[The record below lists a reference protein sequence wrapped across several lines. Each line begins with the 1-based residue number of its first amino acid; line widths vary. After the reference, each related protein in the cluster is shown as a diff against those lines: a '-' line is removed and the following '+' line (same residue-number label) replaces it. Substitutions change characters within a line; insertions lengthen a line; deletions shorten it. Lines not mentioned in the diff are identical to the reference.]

1 MVRTM
6 KKRIKRTLA
15 AGLCLAMLLS
25 GGGMLLAADTI
36 AQNTVKTFTLDE
48 IRTLSGI
55 HATNVLTQEADNKIT
70 DANEFSAEMD
80 YYDALYLAGIVGA
93 PGSEA
98 MLEAARMAYDNAI
111 ENSQSAKDAL
121 AEVQQQAEYEGE
133 SRYFA
138 YLEMED
144 SLVQLQKT
152 LALQEE
158 LLRIEK
164 VKLGLGMTTQ
174 MAADKVALQV
184 SELKTSLAN
193 LQNAKI
199 LAGFELMNQIG
210 LPENTPFILA
220 ELTEY
225 PLQNETFKYDTLAAT
240 AYESSLTLKQL
251 NRAIEDLEDD
261 IDEGN
266 LFAAQKDQLAAQED
280 KLKLS
285 RTQFSYT
292 LKVLAQNGLNELA
305 LSSENLAYLKGK
317 AVLAQTSVTQN
328 QIMIQL
334 GAAAPY
340 TALSSGL
347 ELVTAQNN
355 YEKAIHDRYL
365 TLRRLN
371 LLQQGVV
378 ASASSGASSAGSGA

>member
-6 KKRIKRTLA
+6 KKRIKGTLA

-25 GGGMLLAADTI
+25 SGGMLLAADTI
-36 AQNTVKTFTLDE
+36 AQNTVKTYTLDE

-55 HATNVLTQEADNKIT
+55 HATSVLTQEADNEIT
-70 DANEFSAEMD
+70 EAERFSSEMD
-80 YYDALYLAGIVGA
+80 YYDALYAAMSGNPGA
-93 PGSEA
+93 ES
-98 MLEAARMAYDNAI
+98 MIQVARMAYDNAI
-111 ENSQSAKDAL
+111 ENSESAKDAL
-121 AEVQQQAEYEGE
+121 TEVQMQAQYDGE
-133 SRYFA
+133 SRYFG
-138 YLEMED
+138 YLELED
-144 SLVQLQKT
+144 SLAQMKKT

-164 VKLGLGMTTQ
+164 VKMGLGMTTQ
-174 MAADKVALQV
+174 MAVDKLALQV

-193 LQNAKI
+193 LESARI
-199 LAGFELMNQIG
+199 LAGFELMNEIG
-210 LPENTPFILA
+210 QPENTPFKLA
-220 ELTEY
+220 DVTEY
-225 PLQNETFKYDTLAAT
+225 PLQNEYFKYETLSET
-240 AYESSLTLKQL
+240 AYQNSLTLKQL
-251 NRAIEDLEDD
+251 NRAIQDLEDD
-261 IDEGN
+261 ADEN
-266 LFAAQKDQLAAQED
+266 LLTTPVQDQMAAQES
-280 KLKLS
+280 KLILS
-285 RTQFSYT
+285 RSQFSYT
-292 LKVLAQNGLNELA
+292 LKVLAQNGINELA

-355 YEKAIHDRYL
+355 YEKALHDRYL

-378 ASASSGASSAGSGA
+378 ATAAGSAGSGA